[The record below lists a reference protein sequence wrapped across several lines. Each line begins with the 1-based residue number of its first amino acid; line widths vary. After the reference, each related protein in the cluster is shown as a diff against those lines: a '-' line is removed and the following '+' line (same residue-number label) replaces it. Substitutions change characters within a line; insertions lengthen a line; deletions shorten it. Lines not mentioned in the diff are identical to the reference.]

1 MAKIESWY
9 EVYNP
14 ETGKMEKFRDPL
26 NPDRFPE
33 DENNEQKGVESEEN
47 PKKKNQPN

>member
-1 MAKIESWY
+1 MAKIECWY

-14 ETGKMEKFRDPL
+14 ETGEMEKFRDPL

-33 DENNEQKGVESEEN
+33 DNKEQTVAESEES
-47 PKKKNQPN
+47 QPN

>member
-33 DENNEQKGVESEEN
+33 DELQKQRGAESEEN
-47 PKKKNQPN
+47 SEEKSQPN